1 MHPKLDILIHHYK
14 DTIFNHFCSYNKQ
27 NSDLNL
33 MYHYVQQLNINH
45 IKYFL
50 AFDNNLI
57 SLNPLWDNQPYSLSF
72 HKRYHIKI
80 FLDAR
85 LENWAISIFVW
96 ISYNLYLIN
105 IKGIST

>member
-1 MHPKLDILIHHYK
+1 MHPKLDKLIHHCK
-14 DTIFNHFCSYNKQ
+14 DTIFSHFCSYNKQ

-33 MYHYVQQLNINH
+33 MCHYEQQLNINH

-57 SLNPLWDNQPYSLSF
+57 SLNPLLDNQPCSLSF

-80 FLDAR
+80 
-85 LENWAISIFVW
+85 V
-96 ISYNLYLIN
+96 
-105 IKGIST
+105 